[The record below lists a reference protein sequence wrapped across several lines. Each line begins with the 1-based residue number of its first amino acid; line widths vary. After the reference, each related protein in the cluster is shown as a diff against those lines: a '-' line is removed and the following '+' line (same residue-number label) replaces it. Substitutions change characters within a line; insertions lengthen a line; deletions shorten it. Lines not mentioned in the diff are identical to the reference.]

1 MPPLPNGQSALGT
14 YNNLME
20 ELKANPYRFRYSP
33 FGSQK
38 EVLVQQNFEFGIGGV
53 LWDCELILTKYVTH
67 QSQQQRWNNATVVE
81 LGSGTAM
88 AAIACW
94 QLGGRVIATDLP
106 EVASLITQTNINL
119 NTAAGNKQQR
129 KNCAVM
135 PLSWGVASEGEDV
148 LRAVASMQAASA
160 PMTSKSKEK
169 GTAKLSSAPGVI
181 DFIIAAD
188 VVYRSE
194 DHEKLLTTLMQ
205 LADPERTT
213 IIFVHRERF
222 SNDSNFVQ
230 PLKSA
235 FRQIQATNA
244 KTVLP
249 NYPKEN
255 ATIYE
260 FRGRLAPTVHDTD
273 ESFPVP
279 TEEGEDDGPS

>member
-1 MPPLPNGQSALGT
+1 MPPPAPLPNGQSSLGT

-20 ELKANPYRFRYSP
+20 ELKANPYRFRYTP
-33 FGSQK
+33 FGAPK
-38 EVLVQQNFEFGIGGV
+38 EVLIQQSFEFGIGGV
-53 LWDCELILTKYVTH
+53 LWDCELILSKYVTH
-67 QSQQQRWNNATVVE
+67 PSNMQRWNNATIVE

-88 AAIACW
+88 ASIACW

-106 EVASLITQTNINL
+106 EVASLITKTNVNL
-119 NTAAGNKQQR
+119 NTAEGNKQAR
-129 KNCAVM
+129 KNCGVM
-135 PLSWGVASEGEDV
+135 PLSWGVVSEGDEV
-148 LRAVASMQAASA
+148 LRAVKAMQAAVAAVAPKGKSA
-160 PMTSKSKEK
+160 TS
-169 GTAKLSSAPGVI
+169 AAGVI

-194 DHEKLLTTLMQ
+194 DHEKLLSTLLH
-205 LADPERTT
+205 LAHPERTT

-235 FRQIQATNA
+235 FHLVQATNA

-249 NYPKEN
+249 AYPKSN

-260 FRGRLAPTVHDTD
+260 FKGRLAPVA
-273 ESFPVP
+273 
-279 TEEGEDDGPS
+279 EDAEQPAEAAE